1 MNAAPNQELVAHYEQ
16 LRHDALSFSA
26 GRTSAP
32 GLALFLR
39 QGMTAWMRAWTPCM
53 QKPCAEILPLSAIS
67 QPYSFDV
74 RAQIT
79 TILAG
84 IILTDQREATR

>member
-26 GRTSAP
+26 GRTPAP

-39 QGMTAWMRAWTPCM
+39 QGMTAWMQAWTPCM
-53 QKPCAEILPLSAIS
+53 QEPCAETQPPSAIT
-67 QPYSFDV
+67 QPYAFDV

-84 IILTDQREATR
+84 IILTKQREATR

>member
-1 MNAAPNQELVAHYEQ
+1 MNAVPNPELVGHYEQ
-16 LRHDALSFSA
+16 LRKDALSFSA
-26 GRTSAP
+26 GRASTP

-39 QGMTAWMRAWTPCM
+39 QGMTVWMRAWTPCL
-53 QKPCAEILPLSAIS
+53 QKPCVETRSPSAIS
-67 QPYSFDV
+67 QLDSFDV

-84 IILTDQREATR
+84 IILVEQREVTR